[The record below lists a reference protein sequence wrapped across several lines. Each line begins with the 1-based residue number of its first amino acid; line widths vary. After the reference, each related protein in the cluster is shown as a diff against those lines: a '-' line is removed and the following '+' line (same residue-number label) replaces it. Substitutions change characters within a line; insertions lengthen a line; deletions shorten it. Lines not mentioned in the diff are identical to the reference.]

1 MTCRKV
7 AAVLAAVA
15 LIVPSCA
22 GVPSSSSPQAIGTVQ
37 RPAPPGMPAPT
48 PGMEPET
55 VLREFL
61 KATADPSNRH
71 RAARQFLTESGSRTW
86 DDAGAAVLIESPVFA
101 DQRGVDRWTINV
113 RANKLG
119 TLSDIGVFETA
130 QGDVQDPQ
138 FTLVKA
144 NGEWR
149 IDSLPNGVL
158 LDWG

>member
-1 MTCRKV
+1 
-7 AAVLAAVA
+7 
-15 LIVPSCA
+15 
-22 GVPSSSSPQAIGTVQ
+22 
-37 RPAPPGMPAPT
+37 APT

-55 VLREFL
+55 VLCEFL

-158 LDWG
+158 LDWGQFQSTYRRY

>member
-1 MTCRKV
+1 M
-7 AAVLAAVA
+7 
-15 LIVPSCA
+15 
-22 GVPSSSSPQAIGTVQ
+22 
-37 RPAPPGMPAPT
+37 
-48 PGMEPET
+48 
-55 VLREFL
+55 
-61 KATADPSNRH
+61 
-71 RAARQFLTESGSRTW
+71 
-86 DDAGAAVLIESPVFA
+86 FA

-158 LDWG
+158 LDWGQFQSTYRRYTVYFADPAGRTPSTIPICWPPNSCTNSCPAHVPSLRGRCATT